1 MASTYTTR
9 VRLEKQTPGE
19 NENTWGTIL
28 NGNVINLVDDS
39 IAAYTTIT
47 VASVDV
53 TLTQADGSADQA
65 RSAFLDIT
73 GTLTGSVNVIIPAL
87 SKGYGVRNST
97 SGSFTVTM
105 KTATGS
111 GIAIPQGQVISVI
124 SDGVSVR
131 DVEIAGIKSTANVI
145 NVSVGSSLVDIKVP
159 MAVSG
164 TVSIGG
170 GLAVSASS
178 TMAATTFSSNIT
190 MNAQSEVRFADADS
204 SHYIAIQ
211 APATVT
217 ANVTYTLPR
226 NDGIAGQVLETNGSG
241 TLSFTSFGSPRS
253 YLSGYG
259 MTPVSATAI
268 SIAVGQARSDDNTY
282 DITLASDTAL
292 SLASTG
298 ANALD
303 TGTVTSATWYHV
315 FAISKAEGVSAATLA
330 STNISSPTMPSGY
343 TLKRR
348 IGSIYSD
355 ADVSVQNF
363 VQTGDNFNWFTPV
376 VDVSAA
382 TVTAS
387 AKTLS
392 LSTPFGIK
400 TQALLGINVKV
411 VGTGFNDRVGV
422 YISPLD
428 TADVTV
434 TEPNLGS
441 GTYSLAF
448 DNPPPSSTGAR
459 GVIAGSIPPVRT
471 NTSSQVR
478 ARSFSSSFP
487 NTLNVSTF
495 GWIDR
500 RGRDD

>member
-47 VASVDV
+47 VSSVDV

-145 NVSVGSSLVDIKVP
+145 NVSVGSSFVDIKVP

-178 TMAATTFSSNIT
+178 TFSSNIT
-190 MNAQSEVRFADADS
+190 MNAQSDVRFADADS
-204 SHYIAIQ
+204 SNYIALQ
-211 APATVT
+211 APTSVS
-217 ANVTYTLPR
+217 ANVTFSLPAA
-226 NDGIAGQVLETNGSG
+226 DGSSGDVLQTDGSG
-241 TLSFTSFGSPRS
+241 NLSFTPSVPAGSVIPYAGTTNPTGWLFCAGQAINRTTYS
-253 YLSGYG
+253 VLFAVIGTTYGVGDGSTTFNIPDLRGRLVAGQDDMGGTSANRLTGQSGG
-259 MTPVSATAI
+259 VNGDVLGASGGAETHTLTAGQLPTSATYQRET
-268 SIAVGQARSDDNTY
+268 SHGGQSGTSGSG
-282 DITLASDTAL
+282 LAQTPAQTAL
-292 SLASTG
+292 TG
-298 ANALD
+298 ANNEAHNN
-303 TGTVTSATWYHV
+303 VQ
-315 FAISKAEGVSAATLA
+315 
-330 STNISSPTMPSGY
+330 PTFILNY
-343 TLKRR
+343 
-348 IGSIYSD
+348 I
-355 ADVSVQNF
+355 
-363 VQTGDNFNWFTPV
+363 
-376 VDVSAA
+376 
-382 TVTAS
+382 
-387 AKTLS
+387 
-392 LSTPFGIK
+392 IK
-400 TQALLGINVKV
+400 T
-411 VGTGFNDRVGV
+411 
-422 YISPLD
+422 
-428 TADVTV
+428 
-434 TEPNLGS
+434 
-441 GTYSLAF
+441 
-448 DNPPPSSTGAR
+448 
-459 GVIAGSIPPVRT
+459 
-471 NTSSQVR
+471 
-478 ARSFSSSFP
+478 
-487 NTLNVSTF
+487 
-495 GWIDR
+495 
-500 RGRDD
+500 

>member
-1 MASTYTTR
+1 MSSYTSR
-9 VRLEKQTPGE
+9 IRLEKQIPGQ
-19 NENTWGTIL
+19 NENTWGTVL
-28 NGNVINLVDDS
+28 NDNVIDLVDDS

-47 VASVDV
+47 VSSVDV
-53 TLTQADGSADQA
+53 TLTQSNGAPDQA
-65 RSAFLDIT
+65 RSAFLDIS
-73 GTLTGSVNVIIPAL
+73 GTLTSNVNVIIPAL
-87 SKGYGVRNST
+87 SKGYDVRNST
-97 SGSFTVTM
+97 SGSFTVNM

-111 GIAIPQGQVISVI
+111 GQIIPQGQSIGVVC
-124 SDGVSVR
+124 DGVSVR
-131 DVEIAGIKSTANVI
+131 DIETPGIRSTSNVV
-145 NVSVGSSLVDIKVP
+145 NVSVATSLIDIKVP
-159 MAVSG
+159 VAISG
-164 TVSIGG
+164 TVSITG
-170 GLAVSASS
+170 GLAVSGSS
-178 TMAATTFSSNIT
+178 TMGATSFSSNIT
-190 MNAQSEVRFADADS
+190 MKAESEVRFADADS
-204 SHYIAIQ
+204 SHYIALQ

-282 DITLASDTAL
+282 DITLASATTL

-330 STNISSPTMPSGY
+330 STNLSSPTMPSGY

-348 IGSIYSD
+348 LGSIYSD

-363 VQTGDNFNWFTPV
+363 VQTGDNFNWYIPV
-376 VDVSAA
+376 IDVSAA

-392 LSTPFGIK
+392 LSTPSGIK

-411 VGTGFNDRVGV
+411 SGTGFNDRVGV

-448 DNPPPSSTGAR
+448 DNPAPTGTGAR

-478 ARSFSSSFP
+478 ARSFSSSYP